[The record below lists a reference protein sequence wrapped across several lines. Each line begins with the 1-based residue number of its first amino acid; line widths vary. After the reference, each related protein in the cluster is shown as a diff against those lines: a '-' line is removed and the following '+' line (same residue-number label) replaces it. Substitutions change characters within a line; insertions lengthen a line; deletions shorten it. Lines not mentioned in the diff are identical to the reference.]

1 MADYTVT
8 EKTGTAIQAAV
19 DAAHNAGGG
28 RVCLEPG
35 VYLSGTIC
43 LKSNVELHLPAGAE
57 IKGYS
62 NPKQYDDFRDPGFDN
77 VSPEGSRKCLIA
89 AAHAEN
95 VSITGMG
102 EINGSGPDFYDTA
115 VPAGATFAKP
125 PHPRPRMVQFFDCRN
140 VLFEG
145 VSFVDSPGWTFWLL
159 GCDDVHVSRIR
170 VTGCQQ
176 MINNDGIDID
186 DCRRVTVSDSFFRTG
201 DDCIILRAIR
211 RSPDHHAVCEDVT
224 ITNCTL
230 DSWCQGIRIGCPSD
244 DTIRRCTFSNI
255 TFKGRGN
262 GININNPV
270 RYLRKGCTGYLDL
283 RDLTFTNFV
292 IESERVP
299 LWINVEDSIRLRY
312 IGAMTFSNF
321 RIRAKQPIR
330 LEGSPETWIDDLRF
344 SEIVS
349 ETEDTQAIVANRVS
363 RISMN
368 QVEVRSTQKSG

>member
-1 MADYTVT
+1 MADHTVT
-8 EKTGTAIQAAV
+8 EKTGAAIQAAV

-62 NPKQYDDFRDPGFDN
+62 NPEQYDDFRDPGFDN

-102 EINGSGPDFYDTA
+102 EINGSGTDFYDTD
-115 VPAGATFAKP
+115 VPAGTAFAKP
-125 PHPRPRMVQFFDCRN
+125 PHPRPRMIQFFDCKN

-186 DCRRVTVSDSFFRTG
+186 DCRRVTVS
-201 DDCIILRAIR
+201 
-211 RSPDHHAVCEDVT
+211 
-224 ITNCTL
+224 NCTL

-244 DTIRRCTFSNI
+244 DTIRRCTFSSI

-262 GININNPV
+262 GISIDNPV

-292 IESERVP
+292 IDSERVP
-299 LWINVEDSIRLRY
+299 LWINVEDSVRLRH

-330 LEGSPETWIDDLRF
+330 LEGSRETWIDDIHF
-344 SEIVS
+344 SGIVS
-349 ETEDTQAIVANRVS
+349 ETAGTQAIVANRV
-363 RISMN
+363 RRLIMN
-368 QVEVRSTQKSG
+368 QVEIRSTRESD

>member
-62 NPKQYDDFRDPGFDN
+62 NPEQYDDFRDPGFDN

-186 DCRRVTVSDSFFRTG
+186 DCRRVTVSDSFFRCAQSAVRQITMPS
-201 DDCIILRAIR
+201 AKTS
-211 RSPDHHAVCEDVT
+211 RSPTARWTAGARESASAARATTQSAAALSATSRSRAAAMESTSTTRCAISARDAPVILTCVT
-224 ITNCTL
+224 
-230 DSWCQGIRIGCPSD
+230 
-244 DTIRRCTFSNI
+244 
-255 TFKGRGN
+255 
-262 GININNPV
+262 
-270 RYLRKGCTGYLDL
+270 
-283 RDLTFTNFV
+283 
-292 IESERVP
+292 
-299 LWINVEDSIRLRY
+299 
-312 IGAMTFSNF
+312 
-321 RIRAKQPIR
+321 
-330 LEGSPETWIDDLRF
+330 
-344 SEIVS
+344 
-349 ETEDTQAIVANRVS
+349 
-363 RISMN
+363 
-368 QVEVRSTQKSG
+368 

>member
-62 NPKQYDDFRDPGFDN
+62 NPEQYDDFRDPGFDN

-211 RSPDHHAVCEDVT
+211 RSPDHHAV
-224 ITNCTL
+224 
-230 DSWCQGIRIGCPSD
+230 
-244 DTIRRCTFSNI
+244 
-255 TFKGRGN
+255 
-262 GININNPV
+262 
-270 RYLRKGCTGYLDL
+270 
-283 RDLTFTNFV
+283 
-292 IESERVP
+292 
-299 LWINVEDSIRLRY
+299 
-312 IGAMTFSNF
+312 
-321 RIRAKQPIR
+321 
-330 LEGSPETWIDDLRF
+330 
-344 SEIVS
+344 
-349 ETEDTQAIVANRVS
+349 
-363 RISMN
+363 
-368 QVEVRSTQKSG
+368 